1 MSTMTER
8 VILSRTYYTYET
20 RDGVDFPVQHVMTN
34 RELARMVGGKT
45 PARMNDLRGRRKS
58 FDVAAPGTGRISYVI
73 TKVDESGVWGRMI
86 ENTVRELTAADV
98 Y

>member
-20 RDGVDFPVQHVMTN
+20 RDGVDYPVQHEMTN
-34 RELARMVGGKT
+34 RELAREIGGKT
-45 PARMNDLRGRRKS
+45 PVRMNDLRGRRKT
-58 FDVAAPGTGRISYVI
+58 FDIAAPGTGRISYVI
-73 TKVDESGVWGRMI
+73 TKVDESGVWGRLI
-86 ENTVRELTAADV
+86 ETTARELTAAEV